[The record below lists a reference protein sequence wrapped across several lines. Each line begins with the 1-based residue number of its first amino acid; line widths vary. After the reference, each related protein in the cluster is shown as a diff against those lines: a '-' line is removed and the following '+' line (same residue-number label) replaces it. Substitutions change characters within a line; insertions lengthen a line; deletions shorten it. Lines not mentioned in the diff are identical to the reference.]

1 MISPE
6 RIVAVCRIYLPCLRF
21 RLPCNVWTSFSKN
34 VKSGI
39 KGALLKPDRS
49 LLLSWIIWIKAGG
62 LANQPSNVAMFP
74 EGLSDYWKQST
85 KIVVS
90 REHDLYTSIS
100 IDMVATPSA
109 SDAWTHEK
117 SMDIGQVFLPF
128 SECTTFLMHSSMIC
142 VNQVQRQLTF
152 HMVYPGWSFFSM
164 NILNW
169 GTF

>member
-6 RIVAVCRIYLPCLRF
+6 GIVAVCRIDLRCLRF
-21 RLPCNVWTSFSKN
+21 TLPCNVWTSFSKN
-34 VKSGI
+34 VKSSI
-39 KGALLKPDRS
+39 KGALLKPGRS
-49 LLLSWIIWIKAGG
+49 LLLSWMILIRAGR
-62 LANQPSNVAMFP
+62 LANQPWNVAMFP
-74 EGLSDYWKQST
+74 EGLSDYCKQST

-90 REHDLYTSIS
+90 SVYDLYNSIS
-100 IDMVATPSA
+100 IDMVKTPSA

-117 SMDIGQVFLPF
+117 SMYIGQVFLPF
-128 SECTTFLMHSSMIC
+128 SECKTFLMHSSMIC

-152 HMVYPGWSFFSM
+152 HIVYRGWPFFSM